1 MRIINFAK
9 RNFKEII
16 RDPLSII
23 FSVLLPLFLLFIFK
37 QINIPNESYELFL
50 LFIFK
55 QINIPNES
63 YELQNFTPGIVVFGF
78 SFISLFTAMLIS
90 KDRTTSLLIRLGI
103 SPMKPIEYILG
114 YMLSIIP
121 LILIQNVLFFILA
134 IVLGLSFSINII
146 WAILI
151 SIVIAIL
158 FIAIGIIIG
167 SLFSEKASSGISSI
181 IVQLVCF
188 TSGMYFP
195 RELLGDVFS
204 KICEFLPFESCV
216 TIIKGIMNNNLE
228 IISARN
234 IVVFCTYTIAILVIS
249 VIVFKKKM
257 ISDNK

>member
-1 MRIINFAK
+1 MRILNFAK

-23 FSVLLPLFLLFIFK
+23 FSVLLPLILLFVFK
-37 QINIPNESYELFL
+37 QINIPS
-50 LFIFK
+50 
-55 QINIPNES
+55 ES

-121 LILIQNVLFFILA
+121 IIIIQNTLFFILA
-134 IVLGLSFSINII
+134 IILGLSFSINII

-181 IVQLVCF
+181 IVQIVCF

>member
-1 MRIINFAK
+1 MRTLNFAK

-37 QINIPNESYELFL
+37 QINIPNESYELH
-50 LFIFK
+50 
-55 QINIPNES
+55 
-63 YELQNFTPGIVVFGF
+63 NFTPGIVVFGF
-78 SFISLFTAMLIS
+78 SFITLFTAMLVS
-90 KDRTTSLLIRLGI
+90 KDRTSSLLIRLGI
-103 SPMKPIEYILG
+103 SPIKPIEYILG

-134 IVLGLSFSINII
+134 IALGLSFSINII

-151 SIVIAIL
+151 SIVVAIL
-158 FIAIGIIIG
+158 FIAIGIILG

-181 IVQLVCF
+181 VVQLVCF

-204 KICEFLPFESCV
+204 KICEYLPFESCV
-216 TIIKGIMNNNLE
+216 TIIKGVMNANLE
-228 IISARN
+228 SITIRNIIVFSIYTILALIIS
-234 IVVFCTYTIAILVIS
+234 ILI
-249 VIVFKKKM
+249 FKEKM

>member
-37 QINIPNESYELFL
+37 QINIPSESYELH
-50 LFIFK
+50 
-55 QINIPNES
+55 
-63 YELQNFTPGIVVFGF
+63 NFTPGIVVFGF
-78 SFISLFTAMLIS
+78 SFITLFTAMLVS
-90 KDRTTSLLIRLGI
+90 KDRTSSLLIRLGI

-146 WAILI
+146 WAMLI
-151 SIVIAIL
+151 SIVVAIL
-158 FIAIGIIIG
+158 FITIGIIIG

-181 IVQLVCF
+181 VVQLVCF

-204 KICEFLPFESCV
+204 KICEYLPFESCV
-216 TIIKGIMNNNLE
+216 TIIKGIMNANLE
-228 IISARN
+228 SITIRN
-234 IVVFCTYTIAILVIS
+234 I
-249 VIVFKKKM
+249 IVFLVYTTIMFTISIIVFRKKM

>member
-1 MRIINFAK
+1 MRTLNFAK

-37 QINIPNESYELFL
+37 QINIPNESYELH
-50 LFIFK
+50 
-55 QINIPNES
+55 
-63 YELQNFTPGIVVFGF
+63 NFTPGIVVFGF
-78 SFISLFTAMLIS
+78 SFITLFTAMLVS
-90 KDRTTSLLIRLGI
+90 KDRASSLLIRLGI
-103 SPMKPIEYILG
+103 SPMKSIEYILG

-121 LILIQNVLFFILA
+121 LIIIQNVLFFILA

-146 WAILI
+146 WAMLI
-151 SIVIAIL
+151 SIVVAIL

-181 IVQLVCF
+181 VVQLVCF

-195 RELLGDVFS
+195 RELLGDAFS
-204 KICEFLPFESCV
+204 KICEYLPFESCV

-228 IISARN
+228 SITIRN
-234 IVVFCTYTIAILVIS
+234 IIVFLVYTIIIFTIS
-249 VIVFKKKM
+249 IIVFRKKM

>member
-1 MRIINFAK
+1 MRTLNFAK

-37 QINIPNESYELFL
+37 QINIPNESYELH
-50 LFIFK
+50 
-55 QINIPNES
+55 
-63 YELQNFTPGIVVFGF
+63 NFTPGIVVFGF
-78 SFISLFTAMLIS
+78 SFITLFTAMLVS
-90 KDRTTSLLIRLGI
+90 KDRTSSLLIRLGI

-134 IVLGLSFSINII
+134 IALGLSFSINII

-151 SIVIAIL
+151 SIVVAIL
-158 FIAIGIIIG
+158 FIAIGIILG

-181 IVQLVCF
+181 VVQLVCF

-204 KICEFLPFESCV
+204 RICEYLPFEYCV
-216 TIIKGIMNNNLE
+216 TIIKGVINANLE
-228 IISARN
+228 SITIRNIIVFSIYTILALIIS
-234 IVVFCTYTIAILVIS
+234 ILI
-249 VIVFKKKM
+249 FKEKM

>member
-1 MRIINFAK
+1 MRTLNFAK

-37 QINIPNESYELFL
+37 QINIPSESYELH
-50 LFIFK
+50 
-55 QINIPNES
+55 
-63 YELQNFTPGIVVFGF
+63 NFTPGIVVFGF
-78 SFISLFTAMLIS
+78 SFITLFTAMLVS
-90 KDRTTSLLIRLGI
+90 KDRTSSLLIRLGI
-103 SPMKPIEYILG
+103 SPMKSIEYILG

-121 LILIQNVLFFILA
+121 LTLIQNVLFFILA
-134 IVLGLSFSINII
+134 IALGLSFSINII

-151 SIVIAIL
+151 SIVVAIL
-158 FIAIGIIIG
+158 FIAIGIILG

-181 IVQLVCF
+181 VVQLVCF

-204 KICEFLPFESCV
+204 RICEYLPFESCV
-216 TIIKGIMNNNLE
+216 TIIKGVMNANLE
-228 IISARN
+228 SITIRNIIVFSIYTILALIIS
-234 IVVFCTYTIAILVIS
+234 ILI
-249 VIVFKKKM
+249 FKEKM

>member
-1 MRIINFAK
+1 MRTLNFAK

-37 QINIPNESYELFL
+37 QINIPNESYELH
-50 LFIFK
+50 
-55 QINIPNES
+55 
-63 YELQNFTPGIVVFGF
+63 NFTPGIVVFGF
-78 SFISLFTAMLIS
+78 SFITLFTAMLVS
-90 KDRTTSLLIRLGI
+90 KDRTSSLLIRLGI

-121 LILIQNVLFFILA
+121 LTLIQNVLFFILA
-134 IVLGLSFSINII
+134 IALGLSFSINII
-146 WAILI
+146 WTILI
-151 SIVIAIL
+151 SIVVAIL
-158 FIAIGIIIG
+158 FIAIGIILG

-181 IVQLVCF
+181 VVQLVCF

-204 KICEFLPFESCV
+204 RICEYLPFESCV
-216 TIIKGIMNNNLE
+216 TIIKGVMNANLE
-228 IISARN
+228 SITIRNIIVFSIYTILALIIS
-234 IVVFCTYTIAILVIS
+234 ILI
-249 VIVFKKKM
+249 FKEKM

>member
-1 MRIINFAK
+1 MRILNFAK

-23 FSVLLPLFLLFIFK
+23 FSVLLPLILLFVFK
-37 QINIPNESYELFL
+37 QINIPSESYELH
-50 LFIFK
+50 
-55 QINIPNES
+55 
-63 YELQNFTPGIVVFGF
+63 NFTPGIIVFGF
-78 SFISLFTAMLIS
+78 SFITLFTAMLIS
-90 KDRTTSLLIRLGI
+90 KDRTTSLLVRLGI

-114 YMLSIIP
+114 YMLSINPI
-121 LILIQNVLFFILA
+121 IIIQNTLFFILA
-134 IVLGLSFSINII
+134 IILGLSFSINII

-257 ISDNK
+257 TSDNK

>member
-1 MRIINFAK
+1 MRTLNFAK

-23 FSVLLPLFLLFIFK
+23 FSVLLLLFLLFIFK
-37 QINIPNESYELFL
+37 QINIPNESYELH
-50 LFIFK
+50 
-55 QINIPNES
+55 
-63 YELQNFTPGIVVFGF
+63 NFTPGIVVFGF
-78 SFISLFTAMLIS
+78 SFITLFTAMLVS
-90 KDRTTSLLIRLGI
+90 KDRTSSLLIRLGI
-103 SPMKPIEYILG
+103 SPMKPIGYILG

-134 IVLGLSFSINII
+134 IALGLSFSINII

-151 SIVIAIL
+151 SIVVAIL
-158 FIAIGIIIG
+158 FIAIGIILG

-181 IVQLVCF
+181 VVQLVCF

-204 KICEFLPFESCV
+204 RICEYLPFESCV
-216 TIIKGIMNNNLE
+216 TIIKGVMNANLE
-228 IISARN
+228 SITIRNIIVFSIYTILALIIS
-234 IVVFCTYTIAILVIS
+234 ILI
-249 VIVFKKKM
+249 FKEKM

>member
-1 MRIINFAK
+1 MRTLNFAK

-37 QINIPNESYELFL
+37 QINIPNESYELH
-50 LFIFK
+50 
-55 QINIPNES
+55 
-63 YELQNFTPGIVVFGF
+63 NFTPGIVVFGF
-78 SFISLFTAMLIS
+78 SFITLFTAMLVS
-90 KDRTTSLLIRLGI
+90 KDRTSSLLIRLGI

-151 SIVIAIL
+151 SIVVAIL
-158 FIAIGIIIG
+158 FIAIGIILG

-181 IVQLVCF
+181 VIQLVCF

-204 KICEFLPFESCV
+204 KICEYLPFESCV
-216 TIIKGIMNNNLE
+216 TIIKGIMNANLE
-228 IISARN
+228 SITIRN
-234 IVVFCTYTIAILVIS
+234 IVVFSIYTILALVIAI
-249 VIVFKKKM
+249 VVFKKKM

>member
-1 MRIINFAK
+1 MRTLNFAK

-37 QINIPNESYELFL
+37 QINIPNESYELH
-50 LFIFK
+50 
-55 QINIPNES
+55 
-63 YELQNFTPGIVVFGF
+63 NFTPGIVVFGF
-78 SFISLFTAMLIS
+78 SFVTLFTAMLVS
-90 KDRTTSLLIRLGI
+90 KDRTSSLLIRLGI

-134 IVLGLSFSINII
+134 IALGLSFSINII

-151 SIVIAIL
+151 SIVVAIL
-158 FIAIGIIIG
+158 FIAIGIILG

-181 IVQLVCF
+181 VVQLVCF

-204 KICEFLPFESCV
+204 RICEYLPFESCV
-216 TIIKGIMNNNLE
+216 TIIKGVMNANLE
-228 IISARN
+228 SITIRNIIVFSIYTILALIIS
-234 IVVFCTYTIAILVIS
+234 ILI
-249 VIVFKKKM
+249 FKEKM

>member
-1 MRIINFAK
+1 MRTLNFAK

-37 QINIPNESYELFL
+37 QINIPNESYELH
-50 LFIFK
+50 
-55 QINIPNES
+55 
-63 YELQNFTPGIVVFGF
+63 NFTPGIVVFGF
-78 SFISLFTAMLIS
+78 SFITLFTAMLVS
-90 KDRTTSLLIRLGI
+90 KDRTSSLLIRLGI

-134 IVLGLSFSINII
+134 IALGLSFSINII

-151 SIVIAIL
+151 SIVVAIL
-158 FIAIGIIIG
+158 FIAIGIILG

-181 IVQLVCF
+181 VVQLVCF

-204 KICEFLPFESCV
+204 RICEYLPFESCV
-216 TIIKGIMNNNLE
+216 TIIKGVINANLE
-228 IISARN
+228 SITIRNIIVFSIYTILALIIS
-234 IVVFCTYTIAILVIS
+234 ILI
-249 VIVFKKKM
+249 FKEKM

>member
-1 MRIINFAK
+1 MRTLNFAK

-37 QINIPNESYELFL
+37 QINIPNESYELH
-50 LFIFK
+50 
-55 QINIPNES
+55 
-63 YELQNFTPGIVVFGF
+63 NFTPGIVVFGF
-78 SFISLFTAMLIS
+78 SFITLFTAMLVS
-90 KDRTTSLLIRLGI
+90 KDRTSSLLIRLGI
-103 SPMKPIEYILG
+103 SPIKPIEYILG

-134 IVLGLSFSINII
+134 IALGLSFSINII

-151 SIVIAIL
+151 SIVVAIL
-158 FIAIGIIIG
+158 FIAIGIILG

-181 IVQLVCF
+181 VVQLVCF

-204 KICEFLPFESCV
+204 RICEYLPFESCV
-216 TIIKGIMNNNLE
+216 TIIKGVMNANLE
-228 IISARN
+228 SITIRNIIVFSIYTILALIIS
-234 IVVFCTYTIAILVIS
+234 ILI
-249 VIVFKKKM
+249 FKEKM

>member
-1 MRIINFAK
+1 MRTLNFAK

-37 QINIPNESYELFL
+37 QINIPSESYELH
-50 LFIFK
+50 
-55 QINIPNES
+55 
-63 YELQNFTPGIVVFGF
+63 NFTPGIVVFGF
-78 SFISLFTAMLIS
+78 SFITLFTAMLVS
-90 KDRTTSLLIRLGI
+90 KDRTSSLLIRLGI

-121 LILIQNVLFFILA
+121 LIIIQNVLFFILA

-151 SIVIAIL
+151 SIVVAIL

-181 IVQLVCF
+181 VVQLVCF

-204 KICEFLPFESCV
+204 KICEYLPFESCV
-216 TIIKGIMNNNLE
+216 TIIKGIMNANLE
-228 IISARN
+228 SITIRN
-234 IVVFCTYTIAILVIS
+234 IIVFLVYTIIMFTIS
-249 VIVFKKKM
+249 IIVFRKKM

>member
-1 MRIINFAK
+1 MRTLNFAK

-37 QINIPNESYELFL
+37 QINIPNESYELH
-50 LFIFK
+50 
-55 QINIPNES
+55 
-63 YELQNFTPGIVVFGF
+63 NFTPGIVVFGF
-78 SFISLFTAMLIS
+78 SFITLFTAMLVS
-90 KDRTTSLLIRLGI
+90 KDRTSSLLIRLGI

-134 IVLGLSFSINII
+134 IALGLSFSINII

-158 FIAIGIIIG
+158 FIAIGIILG

-181 IVQLVCF
+181 VVQLVCF

-195 RELLGDVFS
+195 GELLGDVFS
-204 KICEFLPFESCV
+204 RICEYLPFESCV
-216 TIIKGIMNNNLE
+216 TIIKGVMNANLE
-228 IISARN
+228 SITIRNIIVFSIYTILALIIS
-234 IVVFCTYTIAILVIS
+234 ILI
-249 VIVFKKKM
+249 FKEKM